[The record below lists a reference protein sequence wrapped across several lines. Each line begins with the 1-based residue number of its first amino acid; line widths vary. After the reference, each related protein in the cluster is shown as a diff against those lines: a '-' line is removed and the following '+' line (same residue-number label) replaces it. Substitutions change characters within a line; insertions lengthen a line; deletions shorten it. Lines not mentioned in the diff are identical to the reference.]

1 MTLSGTIPIQS
12 PAGQVIDLAKTS
24 QFLHHDDFSNFG
36 GKRSLLEYKQKQ
48 EIIKKMKLGTTWGA
62 QSPSIQGLLGGDIMK
77 NTSGDSITPKLA
89 GAMLDGGSSSQSRAS
104 EKRMYALAREQLFEE
119 EVRA

>member
-77 NTSGDSITPKLA
+77 NTGDSITPKLA